1 MSNLIKVCHVE
12 HKYEAESIMKALTE
26 EDIASAFRQ
35 TPSQGLLAMPGAMGI
50 DDMGFDVI
58 VDARDRMK
66 AREVLIGMGVL
77 GEDAALEDEAEE
89 EAREEDGEEE
99 YGDDP
104 QARIEEQLETMGP
117 VRAAFAKLGVILLL
131 LLLIAFC
138 TWGVDAVIAMIKAAM
153 QK

>member
-1 MSNLIKVCHVE
+1 MSKLIKVCHVE
-12 HKYEAESIMKALTE
+12 HKYEAESIMKALTD

-58 VDARDRMK
+58 VDERDRKK
-66 AREVLIGMGVL
+66 AREVLIGMGAL
-77 GEDAALEDEAEE
+77 GEDAALEDEA
-89 EAREEDGEEE
+89 GEEE
-99 YGDDP
+99 YGEEEDGGSP
-104 QARIEEQLETMGP
+104 RARLEEELETMGP
-117 VRAAFAKLGVILLL
+117 VRAAFARLGAILLL

-138 TWGVDAVIAMIKAAM
+138 TWGVDAVIALIKAAM

>member
-26 EDIASAFRQ
+26 EDVASAYRQ

-58 VDARDRMK
+58 VDARDRKK

-89 EAREEDGEEE
+89 QVQDEEE
-99 YGDDP
+99 YYEDDP
-104 QARIEEQLETMGP
+104 RTRLEEQLEEMGP
-117 VRAAFAKLGVILLL
+117 VRAAFAKLGAILLL

-153 QK
+153 GK